1 MVPFYFHLN
10 SPSLRT
16 GTVLSPDLCTIP
28 TFLAQFRTLS
38 WVLGVLP
45 GSGERDWEEGEDG
58 SVPRASPAK
67 CSRKRSSEE
76 AKSYRADS
84 PAAHPRPRKAN
95 TGSGMQLK
103 EKNFSK

>member
-1 MVPFYFHLN
+1 MVPFYFHLD
-10 SPSLRT
+10 SPRLRT

-38 WVLGVLP
+38 WVLGV
-45 GSGERDWEEGEDG
+45 ERDWEEGEDG

-76 AKSYRADS
+76 AKSHRADS
-84 PAAHPRPRKAN
+84 PAARPRPRKAN
-95 TGSGMQLK
+95 TGSGTQLK
-103 EKNFSK
+103 ERNFSK